1 MSNDLNGV
9 IMLEYIRDNLT
20 DEYGI
25 LPLQD
30 SILRIAVYIDQ
41 LCQANQI
48 NYCLMGGSA
57 LGAVRHGGF
66 IPWDDDLDIFMKPE
80 DFDKFRRVFEETGD
94 HETFYLQ
101 QLFYRVGMVASAKLR
116 LNGTTYLEEAIKDW
130 KIHHGIFVDIFILHP
145 CPKGRVK
152 QFCQCMAAKYI
163 LAMGQSYKNHRYTGI
178 RRFVTAVLRLL
189 PREFGVYRALKL
201 VYRYDHKPTPYLC
214 HFMGKAFFKR
224 GIYPSTLF
232 RAYQRHPFEK
242 SALMLSAD
250 TPAYL
255 KELFGNYMV
264 LPPKSSIKHAQHA
277 WLWDTERDYSYY
289 VGENDKSQEKD
300 LV

>member
-1 MSNDLNGV
+1 MSGDINEV
-9 IMLEYIRDNLT
+9 MILEFMRDNLT

-41 LCQANQI
+41 LCQAHHI

-80 DFDKFRRVFEETGD
+80 DFDRFRRVFEENGD
-94 HETFYLQ
+94 HDTFYLQ
-101 QLFYRVGMVASAKLR
+101 QLFCRDGMVASAKLR

-145 CPKGRVK
+145 CPEGTVK

-163 LAMGQSYKNHRYTGI
+163 LAKGQSYKDLRYTGI
-178 RRFVTAVLRLL
+178 RRFVTTVLRLL
-189 PREFGVYRALKL
+189 PRDFGIRRALKA
-201 VYRYDHKPTPYLC
+201 VYRYDQKHTPYVC

-224 GIYPSTLF
+224 GIYPSALF
-232 RAYQRHPFEK
+232 RTYRRHPFEK
-242 SALMLSAD
+242 TALMLPAD
-250 TPAYL
+250 VHTYL
-255 KELFGNYMV
+255 KERFGNYMV
-264 LPPKSSIKHAQHA
+264 PPPKEAIKYVQHA
-277 WLWDTERDYSYY
+277 YIWDTQRDYSDY
-289 VGENDKSQEKD
+289 VGVNDKSQEKD